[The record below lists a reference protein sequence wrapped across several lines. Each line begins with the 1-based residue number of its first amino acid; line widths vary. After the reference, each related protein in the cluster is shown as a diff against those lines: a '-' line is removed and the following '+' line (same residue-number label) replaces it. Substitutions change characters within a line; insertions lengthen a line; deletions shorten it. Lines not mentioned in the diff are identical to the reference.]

1 MSSSLEDDI
10 WLYFTPEGNFDQNT
24 PLHKTEG
31 GLAKALW
38 RDIEA
43 LLRDYR
49 LKALIIGAHI
59 TYQYFAKKK
68 LIQKT
73 FLEYLLETH
82 EEKLRGTALLP
93 HGIDI
98 ETAKNNALE
107 KIAKTRAWIE
117 NINKSNP
124 FLLDFEKEIS
134 KLDDT
139 EEEGA

>member
-43 LLRDYR
+43 LLRDYGLR
-49 LKALIIGAHI
+49 ALIIGAHI
-59 TYQYFAKKK
+59 TYQYFTKKK

-124 FLLDFEKEIS
+124 FLLDIEKEIS